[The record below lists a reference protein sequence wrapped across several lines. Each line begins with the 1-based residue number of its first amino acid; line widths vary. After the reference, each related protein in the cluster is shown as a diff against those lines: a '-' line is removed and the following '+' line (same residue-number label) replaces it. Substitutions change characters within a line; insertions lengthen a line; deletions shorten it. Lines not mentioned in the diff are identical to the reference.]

1 MSACLWTDIDD
12 YLYTTI
18 TAQMGADSAYGTLK
32 VRQVIIDEVWGLD
45 EAKKNGQFPLVLIY
59 SDSSEIEPGAHGG
72 GAVRFANT
80 YTYRLVAVISTTV
93 GKRQCKRD
101 TKEMRR
107 RLREIL
113 RYGMT
118 PGASSFGA
126 LVSTDGE
133 TFKKLEYGPAE
144 IQIFGRADQDAGTYY
159 GVTWQDF
166 KILTEG

>member
-18 TAQMGADSAYGTLK
+18 HAQMGADSAYTTLQ
-32 VRQVIIDEVWGLD
+32 VRDVIIDEVWGLD
-45 EAKKNGQFPLVLIY
+45 EAKRNNKFPLVLIY
-59 SDSSEIEPGAHGG
+59 SDTSEIEPGAHGG
-72 GAVRFANT
+72 GVVRFANE

-118 PGASSFGA
+118 PGANSFGS
-126 LVSTDGE
+126 LVSSDGE
-133 TFKKLEYGPAE
+133 RFKNIDYGTAE
-144 IQIFGRADQDAGTYY
+144 IQIFGRADQDTGTYY

-166 KILTEG
+166 RILTEG

>member
-18 TAQMGADSAYGTLK
+18 TAQMGAASDYTTLK
-32 VRQVIIDEVWGLD
+32 VRDVIIDEVWGLD
-45 EAKKNGQFPLVLIY
+45 EAKKNNKFPLVLIF
-59 SDSSEIEPGAHGG
+59 SDSSEIEIGAM
-72 GAVRFANT
+72 GAGIRFNNE

-113 RYGMT
+113 RYSMAVT
-118 PGASSFGA
+118 PGRFGS
-126 LVSTDGE
+126 LSSTDGE
-133 TFKKLEYGPAE
+133 RYSKTELGPAE
-144 IQIFGRADQDAGTYY
+144 IQIFGRADQDAGIYY

-166 KILTEG
+166 KILTVEG